1 MADKDRNEDEV
12 ILAET
17 DNYEVWVDYEED
29 DEPLYH
35 LDVGRATLHFFQE
48 EWNELLA
55 LIRQIEEK

>member
-1 MADKDRNEDEV
+1 MTDKNLNDDEE

-29 DEPLYH
+29 DEPIYH

-48 EWNELLA
+48 EWNEFLQLVKQ
-55 LIRQIEEK
+55 LDDE